1 MCVLRWQIVFP
12 LLKLLFDV
20 NIAFGNSLYLQVN
33 IGKIVRNYWFYK
45 ITGICS
51 FKPIIY
57 ARNTG
62 NSLSGKYSLRRKYGE
77 YFVRK
82 TLY

>member
-12 LLKLLFDV
+12 LVKLLFDV
-20 NIAFGNSLYLQVN
+20 NIPFGNSLYLQVN
-33 IGKIVRNYWFYK
+33 IGKIKRNYWFYK
-45 ITGICS
+45 ITGIFS
-51 FKPIIY
+51 LKPFIF
-57 ARNTG
+57 AVNTG
-62 NSLSGKYSLRRKYGE
+62 NSLSGKYSLRRIYGE